1 MASTDF
7 EDKVV
12 IVTGAGV
19 GIGYGICEAFAHQ
32 GASVILNDID
42 GELAESSANKI
53 NQTIGKSSATP
64 YPLDVADSGAIRR
77 MFADIIDRFSRVDVV
92 IANAG
97 ISHFGT
103 FLDYTADAFDRVV
116 SVNLRGTYFTAQAA
130 ARAMID
136 SKVSGGRII
145 LMSSVTG
152 EQAYPNLSAYGM
164 TKAGI
169 SHLARILA
177 VELGQYKITVNTIC
191 PGATLTERTRK
202 DDPNY
207 DSNWASVIP
216 AGRVGHVEDISA
228 TALFLASAQ
237 ASQITGQTLIVDGGW
252 TLLSPIPE
260 DTPDLPEESSKL
272 R

>member
-1 MASTDF
+1 MDF
-7 EDKVV
+7 EGKVV

-19 GIGYGICEAFAHQ
+19 GIGYGICEAFARQ

-42 GELAESSANKI
+42 DALAENSADKI
-53 NQTIGKSSATP
+53 NQSVGKSSVTP
-64 YPLDVADSGAIRR
+64 YPLDVADSDAIHR

-92 IANAG
+92 VANAG

-103 FLDYTADAFDRVV
+103 FLDYTAAAFDRVV

-136 SKVSGGRII
+136 AKVNSGRII

-169 SHLARILA
+169 SHLSKTLA
-177 VELGQYKITVNTIC
+177 VELGQYKITANTIC
-191 PGATLTERTRK
+191 PGATLTERTHK

-216 AGRVGHVEDISA
+216 TGRVGYVEDIAA

-252 TLLSPIPE
+252 TLLSPIPK